1 MKKAISLL
9 GAIII
14 LLSIPAVSIAAQNE
28 YKLPDVGITIVIP
41 DGNYVLTRDI
51 SSSDPALTFYGMSKT
66 DCLSFMEER
75 NIYLNAV
82 NSDVTKEIVVTM
94 TENIISDL
102 NLLPNSTIDTM
113 LSSLID
119 TYSQAGITID
129 SSDYYQHEQAKFIVF
144 GIHQNGTNGLTYG
157 KQYFTIYN
165 YKAIN
170 VTFYSYDGPL
180 SDWDNFINE
189 ITISGIKFDT
199 PPQKQEPAAKT
210 EPIKYTDPK
219 TGVSFTVPAN
229 WIQEETNKPRET
241 IDVKFESTDYEAM
254 ILFGCVDLWSQLTE
268 SERAGN
274 KRSNVNL
281 SVITNDEIKEI
292 VSSFGGDVRAY
303 SKETISGTKYI
314 VFDHTSSIGGFSAS
328 LKMYFKHAY
337 GLEEMFNHDTS
348 LELISAYFAEE
359 EQIFAYREECKN
371 AGLAFLRHGFEFLHT
386 GRLRKRFG
394 NR

>member
-14 LLSIPAVSIAAQNE
+14 LLSIPVVSVAAQNE

-51 SSSDPALTFYGMSKT
+51 SSSDPALTFFGMSKT

-102 NLLPNSTIDTM
+102 NLLPNSSIDTM

-144 GIHQNGTNGLTYG
+144 GIHQNGTDGLIYG

-180 SDWDNFINE
+180 SDWDNIINLS
-189 ITISGIKFDT
+189 TISGIKFST
-199 PPQKQEPAAKT
+199 PPQKQAPAAKT

-241 IDVKFESTDYEAM
+241 IDVIKQAKADVAKLLSEELAATKPRSLRENLRQKQKEAQQRE
-254 ILFGCVDLWSQLTE
+254 LPKRKKSKDW
-268 SERAGN
+268 ER
-274 KRSNVNL
+274 
-281 SVITNDEIKEI
+281 
-292 VSSFGGDVRAY
+292 
-303 SKETISGTKYI
+303 
-314 VFDHTSSIGGFSAS
+314 
-328 LKMYFKHAY
+328 
-337 GLEEMFNHDTS
+337 
-348 LELISAYFAEE
+348 
-359 EQIFAYREECKN
+359 
-371 AGLAFLRHGFEFLHT
+371 
-386 GRLRKRFG
+386 
-394 NR
+394 